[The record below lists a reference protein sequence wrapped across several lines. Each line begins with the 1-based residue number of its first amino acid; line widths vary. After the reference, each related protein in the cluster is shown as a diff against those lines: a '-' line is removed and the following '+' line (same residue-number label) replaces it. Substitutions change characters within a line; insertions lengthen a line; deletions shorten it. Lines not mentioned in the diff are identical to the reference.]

1 MKFIKDSDKLINIHP
16 LVVYFILPGGEYER
30 YVESVKSINR
40 YSGYTLKIYRYSA
53 VPAGE
58 SSSAELNAELAEAI
72 SQHNIMVRLVD
83 DVDGCWNYA
92 FESIDL
98 SLSGEMFAI
107 KLRAFI
113 LNVCSRNIEQL
124 NTLITHYRRIDQ
136 QHRELIDLER
146 MLEAFDDAREIK
158 QFKTLPWNEDE
169 TRSIILHNHSI
180 PLMDFARVSDHSI
193 DKVQGMTK
201 AIDHLKSRGLSTAS
215 ARELAQQV
223 WDIFAERY
231 NVSKSE
237 SDKIVKGASDVN
249 SSHYLKDDHNRRLQ
263 PVTNN
268 KVRITLKQ
276 IPTIRY
282 RKQQMVYGI
291 EITMGQTTTQ
301 VYFKIKDS
309 AMLYFATLLCCK
321 SGRQLSKNDLVY
333 YRFKKG
339 AFRQWLKELYEA
351 VYHYDSRDF
360 NDWERKITDGDSHI
374 FDNAKS
380 TCNRQIEE
388 ALAECQEAIYYT
400 ILNSLRSD
408 SGSYYSL
415 QIDPADISVAEEL
428 EFLVSGLKAL

>member
-1 MKFIKDSDKLINIHP
+1 MKIIKDCQKLINIHP
-16 LVVYFILPGGEYER
+16 LVVYFMLPGGEYER

-58 SSSAELNAELAEAI
+58 SSSGELNAELAEAI

-92 FESIDL
+92 FENIDL
-98 SLSGEMFAI
+98 SLSGERFAA

-124 NTLITHYRRIDQ
+124 NALITHYRAIDTC
-136 QHRELIDLER
+136 HSELYDLER

-158 QFKTLPWNEDE
+158 QFKTLPWNEVE
-169 TRSIILHNHSI
+169 TKSVLMHNLPTMMGFI
-180 PLMDFARVSDHSI
+180 TVSERSI
-193 DKVQGMTK
+193 DKEPGIAK
-201 AIDHLKSRGLSTAS
+201 AIDHLKSRGFSTAT

-231 NVSKSE
+231 DVSKSE
-237 SDKIVKGASDVN
+237 SDKIVQGASDVKQ
-249 SSHYLKDDHNRRLQ
+249 SKLLKDDHNRRLQ

-268 KVRITLKQ
+268 KVRIALKK

-291 EITMGQTTTQ
+291 EIAMGQTTTQ
-301 VYFKIKDS
+301 IYFKIKDS

-360 NDWERKITDGDSHI
+360 NDWERKIAYGDSHI

-400 ILNSLRSD
+400 ILNSLRGEN
-408 SGSYYSL
+408 GSYYSL
-415 QIDPADISVAEEL
+415 KIDPKDITIADEL
-428 EFLVSGLKAL
+428 EFLVNSLHSL